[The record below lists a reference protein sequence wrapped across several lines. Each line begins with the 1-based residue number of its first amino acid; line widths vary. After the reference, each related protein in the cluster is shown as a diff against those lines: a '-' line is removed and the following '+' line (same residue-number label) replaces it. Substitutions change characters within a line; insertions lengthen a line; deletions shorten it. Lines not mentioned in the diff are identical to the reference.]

1 MAQNKKTMLFIL
13 LFSLVT
19 LVSALGEESTEVR
32 GGEEFFLA
40 KNDDYFQKLGIIKP
54 SKPLKSIDFTV
65 NSLGGDAVKLSDFK
79 GKVVFLNF
87 WATWCGPC
95 RSEVKDIDAM
105 YNKLQDEDFMVMA
118 VDIQEDEK
126 KVKSF
131 MKKYGIDFPVF
142 LDSSGAIAQNYA
154 VSGIPTT
161 YIIDPNGDIVGRAVG
176 PRPWKSEDSLNFMR
190 SLMD

>member
-1 MAQNKKTMLFIL
+1 MNLKKPTIFFVF
-13 LFSLVT
+13 LFSLLPLISV
-19 LVSALGEESTEVR
+19 LGAEPTETNGR
-32 GGEEFFLA
+32 AEFFLA
-40 KNDDYFQKLGIIKP
+40 KNDDYFQKLGIVKP
-54 SKPLKSIDFTV
+54 SEPLKSIDFTI

-79 GKVVFLNF
+79 
-87 WATWCGPC
+87 
-95 RSEVKDIDAM
+95 
-105 YNKLQDEDFMVMA
+105 A

-161 YIIDPNGDIVGRAVG
+161 YIIDPNGGIVGRAVG
-176 PRPWKSEDSLNFMR
+176 PRPWNSEDSLNFMR